1 MERMIESPA
10 FRFFLAVA
18 VLLLARAALR
28 HPPVPAEHATPTPIS
43 RQLDAPHAL
52 VSVIA
57 TPVSTAAPPLQRIA
71 TPQPTP
77 SDPTEAVWRDA
88 MKSYGQQLGYAV
100 AEGREYDFQRIWAD
114 IGKYFRTKG
123 VSGPMF
129 QQWMDH
135 RGWPPDEQTLMLTI
149 AGYSDPRLMEQ

>member
-1 MERMIESPA
+1 MERKIESTW
-10 FRFFLAVA
+10 FRLLMVIA

-28 HPPVPAEHATPTPIS
+28 NPPAAPERGTPTPES
-43 RQLDAPHAL
+43 RQLDTSRAL

-57 TPVSTAAPPLQRIA
+57 TPTPSVPPALMRLA

-77 SDPTEAVWRDA
+77 SDHTEAVWLDA
-88 MKSYGQQLGYAV
+88 MKSYDQQLAYAV

-114 IGKYFRTKG
+114 IGKHFRAKG

-129 QQWMDH
+129 R
-135 RGWPPDEQTLMLTI
+135 RG
-149 AGYSDPRLMEQ
+149 